1 MKRLKIVEMIMKIAE
16 VNKND
21 EFKIGFDIELMVS
34 VSHIVLKM

>member
-21 EFKIGFDIELMVS
+21 EFKIGFVIELMVS